1 MREWR
6 IPMPKVREILRLH
19 AQQGLS
25 GRAIA
30 RSLGI
35 SPSTVSGVLARA
47 QTAGLSWPLPS
58 EFDDE
63 TQLETCLFPSRAGRP
78 ATPTEPN
85 WVEIHKELRRKG
97 VTLQLL
103 WVEYKSIHPEGLQYS
118 QFCARYR
125 QWTKTLHLSM
135 RQEHHAGEKVFV
147 DYAGETVRIIDRE
160 TGEIREAQIFVA
172 VLGASSYAY
181 AEAQESQDLA
191 SFIGGHVR
199 AFAFFGGVPQLI
211 VPDNLKSGVRH
222 ADRYEPSL
230 NRTYAEMANHYGCAV
245 MPARPKKP
253 RDKPKVEAGV
263 LLVER
268 WILATFRHRTF
279 FSLAEVNEA
288 ILVLLVK
295 LNERPFQK
303 LEGSRKSLF
312 ETLDKPALRSLPTR
326 PYEFATWKVAKAN
339 IDYHVAIS
347 GVYYSVPYPLV
358 GRQLDVRLT
367 QHIVEIFFK
376 GKRVASHARAFQ
388 KGQYV
393 TDPLHRPKAHQAH
406 VEWTPSRLISWGES
420 IGSHT
425 GLLVERILASKK
437 HPEQGY
443 RSCLGLLR
451 LSKQHGHERLEAAA
465 LRALSIGAIS
475 YRSVKSILDKHLE
488 QLAIPTS
495 DGEETPI
502 PMHENVRGAAYYQ
515 DASVTKKGLLH

>member
-1 MREWR
+1 
-6 IPMPKVREILRLH
+6 MPKVREILRLH
-19 AQQGLS
+19 SQQGLS

-30 RSLGI
+30 RSLSI
-35 SPSTVSGVLARA
+35 SPSTVSSVLARA
-47 QTAGLSWPLPS
+47 QAAGLSWPLPS

-63 TQLETCLFPSRAGRP
+63 ALLESRLFPSQAGRP
-78 ATPTEPN
+78 AKPKEPN

-103 WVEYKSIHPEGLQYS
+103 WVEYKAACPEGLQYS

-135 RQEHHAGEKVFV
+135 RQEHRAGEKMFV
-147 DYAGETVRIIDRE
+147 DYAGDTVRVVDRE
-160 TGEIREAQIFVA
+160 TGEIREAEIFVA

-245 MPARPKKP
+245 LPARPKKP

-268 WILATFRHRTF
+268 WILAAFRNRIF

-288 ILVLLVK
+288 IHELLVK

-312 ETLDKPALRSLPTR
+312 ESLDKPALRPLPAR
-326 PYEFATWKVAKAN
+326 PYEFATWKVAKAS

-367 QHIVEIFFK
+367 QKIVEIFFK
-376 GKRVASHARAFQ
+376 GKRVASHPRAFQ

-393 TDPLHRPKAHQAH
+393 TEPLHRPKAHQAH
-406 VEWTPSRLISWGES
+406 AEWTPSRLISWGQS
-420 IGSHT
+420 VGPNT
-425 GLLVERILASKK
+425 GLLVERILVSKK

-451 LSKQHGHERLEAAA
+451 LSKQHSQERMEAAA
-465 LRALSIGAIS
+465 LRALTIGAIS
-475 YRSVKSILDKHLE
+475 YRSVKSILDKRLE
-488 QLAIPTS
+488 QLAIPLQY
-495 DGEETPI
+495 GEEAPL

-515 DASVTKKGLLH
+515 DASGTKKGLLH